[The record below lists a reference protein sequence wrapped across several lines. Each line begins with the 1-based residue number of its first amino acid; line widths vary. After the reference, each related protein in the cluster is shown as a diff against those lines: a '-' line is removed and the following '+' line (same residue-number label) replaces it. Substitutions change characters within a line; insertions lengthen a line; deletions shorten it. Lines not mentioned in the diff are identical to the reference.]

1 MTAKF
6 KVIVCG
12 GGLGGLAFAVTL
24 SKYPDVD
31 LELYEAAGHFS
42 AVGAGISVWPRAIE
56 VMEMM
61 GMGPDLQK
69 VASAPFTEDYVTA
82 WSFRKSDQAVGK
94 EFCRVDSK
102 GHCQTFHRGDL
113 HDVFVNH
120 LSPRCVIHYS
130 KRLRTFAEQPD
141 GQVKV
146 FFEDGTTAECDM
158 LIGADGIKSRVRAS
172 LLKDKAQSASA
183 DGRLHEAEEILSGV
197 PQMFTGS
204 VAYRSLIPVER
215 IKSDPV
221 ASNFQLPPRPTQY
234 CGHGIG
240 IAVYPVSNGTLLNV
254 VAVRHQRHLMGTSY
268 DPPFPIQ
275 VDNAELMSLA
285 EFSEWEPEIQA
296 WLRCIDKPTRWP
308 MYSTRLLPSYAS
320 DRVALI
326 GDSAHA
332 MLPHQASGA
341 GQAIEDGYFLATLLG
356 HSLTTR
362 QNIPIALEIYDSVRR
377 PFATDIWKRSA
388 SNGRYY
394 TMTHDDFQWDHGAP
408 EAEVWGKL
416 EGTAIAINKS
426 FEWAWTT
433 SFKGMMAEGIRML
446 EANCASRISRSL
458 VHSA

>member
-1 MTAKF
+1 MAAKF

-12 GGLGGLAFAVTL
+12 GGLSGLAFAVTL
-24 SKYPDVD
+24 SKYPNVD

-42 AVGAGISVWPRAIE
+42 AVGAGISVWPRALE

-69 VASAPFTEDYVTA
+69 VASAPFTQDYVTA

-94 EFCRVDSK
+94 EFCRVDSR

-130 KRLRTFAEQPD
+130 KRLQSYSEQPD
-141 GQVKV
+141 GSVKI
-146 FFEDGTTAECDM
+146 FFEDGTTAECDV

-172 LLKDKAQSASA
+172 LLRDKARKASA
-183 DGRLHEAEEILSGV
+183 DGRLIKAEEILSGI

-204 VAYRSLIPVER
+204 VAYRSLIPMGR
-215 IKSDPV
+215 IKSDPI
-221 ASNFQLPPRPTQY
+221 ARDFQVPSQPTQY
-234 CGHGIG
+234 CGHGIN
-240 IAVYPVSNGTLLNV
+240 IVVYPVSNGTLLNV
-254 VAVRHQRHLMGTSY
+254 ALFRHQKHLMGTSY
-268 DPPFPIQ
+268 DPPFPVQ
-275 VDNAELMSLA
+275 VDKAELMSRA

-296 WLRCIDKPTRWP
+296 WLRCIDKPSRWP
-308 MYSTRLLPSYAS
+308 MYCTRVLPSYAS

-362 QNIPIALEIYDSVRR
+362 KSIPRALEIYDSVRR
-377 PFATDIWKRSA
+377 PFAIDVWKRSA
-388 SNGRYY
+388 SNARYF
-394 TMTHDDFQWDHGAP
+394 TMTHEDFEWDHDAP
-408 EAEVWGKL
+408 EAEVWEKL
-416 EGTAIAINKS
+416 AGTAIAINKG

-433 SFKGMMAEGIRML
+433 SFKGMMAEGIQML
-446 EANCASRISRSL
+446 EAA
-458 VHSA
+458 

>member
-130 KRLRTFAEQPD
+130 KRLQTFAEQPD
-141 GQVKV
+141 GQVKI
-146 FFEDGTTAECDM
+146 FFEDGTTAECDV
-158 LIGADGIKSRVRAS
+158 LIGADGIKSQVRAS

-204 VAYRSLIPVER
+204 VAYRSLIPIER

-221 ASNFQLPPRPTQY
+221 ASNFQLPPQPTQ
-234 CGHGIG
+234 
-240 IAVYPVSNGTLLNV
+240 
-254 VAVRHQRHLMGTSY
+254 
-268 DPPFPIQ
+268 
-275 VDNAELMSLA
+275 
-285 EFSEWEPEIQA
+285 
-296 WLRCIDKPTRWP
+296 
-308 MYSTRLLPSYAS
+308 AS
-320 DRVALI
+320 
-326 GDSAHA
+326 
-332 MLPHQASGA
+332 
-341 GQAIEDGYFLATLLG
+341 
-356 HSLTTR
+356 
-362 QNIPIALEIYDSVRR
+362 
-377 PFATDIWKRSA
+377 
-388 SNGRYY
+388 
-394 TMTHDDFQWDHGAP
+394 
-408 EAEVWGKL
+408 
-416 EGTAIAINKS
+416 
-426 FEWAWTT
+426 
-433 SFKGMMAEGIRML
+433 
-446 EANCASRISRSL
+446 
-458 VHSA
+458 

>member
-1 MTAKF
+1 
-6 KVIVCG
+6 
-12 GGLGGLAFAVTL
+12 
-24 SKYPDVD
+24 
-31 LELYEAAGHFS
+31 
-42 AVGAGISVWPRAIE
+42 
-56 VMEMM
+56 MEMM

-69 VASAPFTEDYVTA
+69 VAVSPVHGGLRSARMTNLFTA

-102 GHCQTFHRGDL
+102 GHCQSFHRGDL

-146 FFEDGTTAECDM
+146 FFEDGTTAECDV
-158 LIGADGIKSRVRAS
+158 LIGADGIKSPVRAT

-204 VAYRSLIPVER
+204 VAYRSLIPMER

-221 ASNFQLPPRPTQY
+221 ASNFQLPRQPTQY
-234 CGHGIG
+234 CGHGIN
-240 IAVYPVSNGTLLNV
+240 IAVYPVSSGTLLNV
-254 VAVRHQRHLMGTSY
+254 VAVRHRRHLMGTSY
-268 DPPFPIQ
+268 DPPFPVQ
-275 VDNAELMSLA
+275 VDNAELMLLA

-296 WLRCIDKPTRWP
+296 WLRCIDKPNRWP
-308 MYSTRLLPSYAS
+308 MYSTKLLPSYVS
-320 DRVALI
+320 DHVALI

-362 QNIPIALEIYDSVRR
+362 KNIPIALEIYDSVRR
-377 PFATDIWKRSA
+377 PFATDIWKRSL
-388 SNGRYY
+388 SNARYF
-394 TMTHDDFQWDHGAP
+394 TMTHADFQWDHGAP
-408 EAEVWGKL
+408 EAEVWEKL

-446 EANCASRISRSL
+446 EANCASPTSRSF